1 MEFGIYEGHM
11 ITKENL
17 IKAGFNEEVVDGR
30 TIYTRGEYSVLYNR
44 VAWHPCTIVEGKA
57 VISNIFL
64 ETMKELEELI
74 IESKSM

>member
-1 MEFGIYEGHM
+1 MEFGIDEGHM

-17 IKAGFNEEVVDGR
+17 IKAGFNEEVVDGI
-30 TIYTRGEYSVLYNR
+30 TIYTRGEYSVLYKD
-44 VAWHPCTIVEGKA
+44 VAWHPCTIMAGKT

-64 ETMKELEELI
+64 KTMKELEELI

>member
-17 IKAGFNEEVVDGR
+17 IKAGFNEEVVGDV
-30 TIYTRGEYSVLYNR
+30 TIYTCGKCSVLHNG

-74 IESKSM
+74 IEYKSM